1 MPNYDEN
8 DHGKR
13 WDRGWESFNRPR
25 LVRDMERKKI
35 AGVCAGL
42 AGYWGVDTWVVRVAA
57 VVAGLFF
64 AQVVLIAYIIA
75 WIAMP
80 RSSDVRA
87 RQRARRPDVSRHDP
101 VAPEFGGRYAGRISL
116 RTLSKA
122 FQEIDRR
129 IQKLEQTVTD
139 ANFQVR
145 REFNSL

>member
-1 MPNYDEN
+1 MVTNNDEN
-8 DHGKR
+8 NR
-13 WDRGWESFNRPR
+13 DRGWESFNRPR
-25 LVRDMERKKI
+25 LVRDRERKKI

-42 AGYWGVDTWVVRVAA
+42 AGYWGVETWVVRVAT

-75 WIAMP
+75 WIVLP
-80 RSSDVRA
+80 RSDEA
-87 RQRARRPDVSRHDP
+87 HRQERARRPDVSSHDP

-139 ANFQVR
+139 SNFRAR
-145 REFNSL
+145 REFNKL